1 MLIDRCQFLSSEDGE
16 NVANR
21 TTIAINAH
29 ANDVK
34 ICNNRVARFRHF
46 AILGGAAHCLWA
58 ITFSKVTRLPAV
70 FEPQV
75 WSLLKRTPVQL
86 SLATISIT
94 VRLNGAMNTIPR
106 QSSVQFSALSV
117 NDNVFLSGDVAPWFS
132 YVVVKPHGVGHFLKD
147 VSISGNRF
155 KFLGLAID
163 RAERVDTSFADLDY
177 SRMREI
183 NFADNSFHG
192 VNERVSNPLRF
203 KYTEGSA
210 ATTWTIDTADQLP
223 FKGQALAMDSVVVV
237 GRIRN
242 SSNSVVFPT
251 PYVDLR

>member
-1 MLIDRCQFLSSEDGE
+1 M
-16 NVANR
+16 
-21 TTIAINAH
+21 
-29 ANDVK
+29 
-34 ICNNRVARFRHF
+34 
-46 AILGGAAHCLWA
+46 
-58 ITFSKVTRLPAV
+58 
-70 FEPQV
+70 
-75 WSLLKRTPVQL
+75 
-86 SLATISIT
+86 
-94 VRLNGAMNTIPR
+94 
-106 QSSVQFSALSV
+106 
-117 NDNVFLSGDVAPWFS
+117 FLSGDVAPWFS
-132 YVVVKPHGVGHFLKD
+132 YIVVKPHGVGHFLKD

-192 VNERVSNPLRF
+192 VNERVSNLLWF

-210 ATTWTIDTADQLP
+210 STTWTIDTADQLP